1 MKATQKGWQ
10 QERSEWVPE
19 TSSGGTMAQRGE
31 KKMSKSLCMPCSKKT
46 HSLSSQNLFFFNQIL
61 WSRSLKNM
69 RLIFIL
75 NWLFQAFPYKAK
87 EGRGQKKKKKGEDS
101 TCNQNQQ
108 SNPGLTSDTGQQSWL
123 TAGSLV
129 GNSLEYKWETRIW
142 SGWLKKTHVFN
153 SSVINIPEDSPPF
166 PFLSSNY
173 EHFVIS
179 TF

>member
-1 MKATQKGWQ
+1 MSGNTQSCVWKWGIHRHTAAMKATQKGWQ

-87 EGRGQKKKKKGEDS
+87 EGRGQKKKKKKKILLATKTNRATLVSVLTQDS
-101 TCNQNQQ
+101 KADLQ
-108 SNPGLTSDTGQQSWL
+108 
-123 TAGSLV
+123 
-129 GNSLEYKWETRIW
+129 LEVLWETPW
-142 SGWLKKTHVFN
+142 STNGKQESGVGG
-153 SSVINIPEDSPPF
+153 
-166 PFLSSNY
+166 
-173 EHFVIS
+173 
-179 TF
+179 